1 MRMKW
6 DDIEDG
12 VWIQRDTKTGNDFL
26 VPLSPQAL
34 EIISA
39 RVQVSEWV
47 FPSRTG
53 HAKCTSSTRNRIQQ
67 KTSITGWTNHDLRRT
82 ARTLMSRLQI
92 KQHIR
97 ERVLNHSQGGII
109 GVYDQHDYLLEKADA
124 LEKLGR
130 EIDRIIGTKVKS
142 QKIVKLRRV
151 AP

>member
-1 MRMKW
+1 
-6 DDIEDG
+6 
-12 VWIQRDTKTGNDFL
+12 
-26 VPLSPQAL
+26 
-34 EIISA
+34 
-39 RVQVSEWV
+39 
-47 FPSRTG
+47 
-53 HAKCTSSTRNRIQQ
+53 
-67 KTSITGWTNHDLRRT
+67 
-82 ARTLMSRLQI
+82 MSRLQI
-92 KQHIR
+92 KQYIR